1 MTRFEPKM
9 RTTSARLLTPYA
21 ERALLVGVLVLMM
34 LFASGCASVSPET
47 ADPCVSFEPI
57 TTTVSEQRALSE
69 ETMGQIDGHNAT
81 WLELCE

>member
-1 MTRFEPKM
+1 MRLAEKM
-9 RTTSARLLTPYA
+9 RTTFAPRLTPPA
-21 ERALLVGVLVLMM
+21 EHALLVVLLVLTT
-34 LFASGCASVSPET
+34 LFVSGCASVSPET